1 MGMKKTELGER
12 LKEAAKAAECAVADL
27 KKLAI
32 DALEKERLDVCLRT
46 LALAK
51 TTAGYAEVGE
61 LVGAFAGSP
70 RFTVLL
76 AQQMERDASAGGP
89 FYCALLRQGD
99 SGMPSP
105 AFFERARELGF
116 VFESGTKK
124 EAVESK

>member
-32 DALEKERLDVCLRT
+32 DALEK
-46 LALAK
+46 
-51 TTAGYAEVGE
+51 
-61 LVGAFAGSP
+61 
-70 RFTVLL
+70 
-76 AQQMERDASAGGP
+76 
-89 FYCALLRQGD
+89 
-99 SGMPSP
+99 
-105 AFFERARELGF
+105 